1 MTVDQEIRDGLFSYY
16 RCLGYSKQAAAKAV
30 KTKKEKPDHAAMHS
44 ECEKEVAALERSVAA
59 LEKAYIKLSKI
70 DVATVDLGNGA
81 VYTGRL
87 FLAPSKGTA
96 RVVVQNAPSGCGRRR
111 RSEPTIL

>member
-16 RCLGYSKQAAAKAV
+16 RCLGYSKQAAAKAA
-30 KTKKEKPDHAAMHS
+30 KTKKATQNAQPDQ
-44 ECEKEVAALERSVAA
+44 CEKEVAALERSVAA
-59 LEKAYIKLSKI
+59 LEKAYVKLSKI
-70 DVATVDLGNGA
+70 DVATVDLGNGT

-87 FLAPSKGTA
+87 FLTPSKGTA
-96 RVVVQNAPSGCGRRR
+96 RVVVQNAPARRR